1 MSKGDGNSD
10 LLDTKALEEGLRR
23 FDAAR
28 PDMARWGFDGDG
40 LNWPSAGGGRLDAPS
55 LSLLLWVWEH
65 LGALLRTVQ
74 RLELVLQ
81 QAEAT
86 RRALEEALQAATE
99 AGPEEHHAARHLGIA
114 VRAAR
119 AEGAFDVASTVALQL
134 GLHVAHAER
143 DKLPRRVRDKLAR
156 VVREAAAFRAL
167 RDEAQS
173 AVQEGET
180 LASVED
186 QAGRC
191 ASTLCEQRADYDEGY
206 RDALYV
212 PSVAPVLGTA
222 EGQPG
227 QQATPDVQV
236 MSRWAGA
243 PALTVHGSTYGDEP
257 EGFARAMAES
267 IVQAGPLLWVLTR
280 ILGKLRASP

>member
-1 MSKGDGNSD
+1 MSDSD
-10 LLDTKALEEGLRR
+10 LLEKKTLEEGLRR

-28 PDMARWGFDGDG
+28 PDMARWRFDGDG
-40 LNWPSAGGGRLDAPS
+40 MSWPSAGGGRIDAPS
-55 LSLLLWVWEH
+55 LSLLLWIWEH

-86 RRALEEALQAATE
+86 RRAQEEALQAATE
-99 AGPEEHHAARHLGIA
+99 AGPEGHHAARHLGIA
-114 VRAAR
+114 VRTAR

-143 DKLPRRVRDKLAR
+143 DALPRQVWDELAR

-167 RDEAQS
+167 RDEAQG

-180 LASVED
+180 LASVEE

-212 PSVAPVLGTA
+212 PSVAPDLGTA
-222 EGQPG
+222 EGQPE

-267 IVQAGPLLWVLTR
+267 IVQAGPLLWILTR
-280 ILGKLRASP
+280 MIGKLRAAP